1 MENVLQKIS
10 QISYRRLIV
19 IFSLLMLVGSAHGMI
34 FLMNVSNDVHQLHS
48 MHSANH
54 IENEY
59 HQDLTTDDH
68 RSDHKGMH
76 EVSMDKKDME
86 ACLDHC
92 LAGVAISYEYSNFGF
107 SLFQSTHVKA
117 SSADFYSFYTRIA
130 SPPPKFKLS

>member
-48 MHSANH
+48 
-54 IENEY
+54 I
-59 HQDLTTDDH
+59 
-68 RSDHKGMH
+68 DHKGMH

>member
-19 IFSLLMLVGSAHGMI
+19 IFSLLMFVGSAHGMI

-48 MHSANH
+48 MHSTNH

-68 RSDHKGMH
+68 RNDHKGMH

-86 ACLDHC
+86 SCLDHC
-92 LAGVAISYEYSNFGF
+92 LAVAISYESFSFVSPDFHSSQITSSNVDFC
-107 SLFQSTHVKA
+107 SLH
-117 SSADFYSFYTRIA
+117 TRIA